1 MTDDM
6 VAQLAAFI
14 AKNILKDAR
23 RVIDPNQALLS
34 SGLVDSFSLM
44 DLALFVEDTFGVQ
57 IQDTELNAASFDS
70 LEQLA
75 ALIRS
80 RQ

>member
-14 AKNILKDAR
+14 AKNILKTPN
-23 RVIDPNQALLS
+23 RVIAPTEALLS
-34 SGLVDSFSLM
+34 SGLVDSFSLV
-44 DLALFVEDTFGVQ
+44 DLALFIEDKFGVL
-57 IQDTELNAASFDS
+57 IEDTELNAANFDS